1 MSLKVIGAGVGRTGT
16 YSLKIAINRLGL
28 GPCHHME
35 AVVQNMSG
43 QVPLWN
49 SAVDGNPDW
58 ASIYSGFD
66 SAVDWPTA
74 CFFRELS
81 AAYPDAKFVLTHRDP
96 ETWAA
101 SFSATIYKLLAG
113 KDDGPPE
120 MHDWLVMAE
129 RVIEK
134 TGFPPGLDE
143 AGLVQRFA
151 AHNEAVKAAIP
162 ADRLLVYQVK
172 EGWAPLCAFLG
183 AETPDEPFSRTN
195 DRSEFWDL
203 VSGKG

>member
-1 MSLKVIGAGVGRTGT
+1 MARSVIGAGVGRTAT
-16 YSLKIAINRLGL
+16 YSLKIAINQLGF

-35 AVVQNMSG
+35 AVLQGMPV

-49 SAVDGNPDW
+49 AAIDGSADW
-58 ASIYSGFD
+58 AAIYEGFG

-81 AAYPDAKFVLTHRDP
+81 VAYPDAKFVLTHRDP

-101 SFSATIYKLLAG
+101 SFSETIYKLLAG
-113 KDDGPPE
+113 KDQGPPE

-143 AGLVQRFA
+143 AGLGIA
-151 AHNEAVKAAIP
+151 
-162 ADRLLVYQVK
+162 
-172 EGWAPLCAFLG
+172 
-183 AETPDEPFSRTN
+183 
-195 DRSEFWDL
+195 
-203 VSGKG
+203 SGKDTETQ